1 MKKSLLLIT
10 MMFFALCASAQGASP
25 TKQEIAGKCK
35 ILQYNINLLKSK
47 LVDIRKAEQYKI
59 LQQKQDTIVKQEL
72 LASNDSL
79 LEKANQIVN
88 KAQICYEQDTTS
100 NIVPLALNTVQK
112 GLGAYVDVVFKEQ
125 KAINI
130 DVKEDFDKIINEQL
144 TKFDYALQ
152 NLEKE
157 MDDSNLDASGKEK
170 NEENNSLDLL
180 IILEIIGFAVILC
193 VVCIIYLLA
202 KSKSSKN
209 EREIHRIKKEL
220 EREISNNKD
229 AIFNLSGKVKENY
242 GNTENNAKGGLTEKQ
257 IRDMIFSEINKHQK
271 SIENHIVGKSMQ
283 KQFANTVS
291 SHGENEQTAE
301 NGVTKQND
309 YCLYGQLQN
318 DGSFKVSMSD
328 SRNAFYVLKLKD
340 SKAEQAEFFLK
351 EFDNET
357 AKAIIEGR
365 QMHLVPAC
373 DIESSASPQKIILMK
388 PGMAEKQGNSWF
400 VKSKAQIRLVNA

>member
-1 MKKSLLLIT
+1 
-10 MMFFALCASAQGASP
+10 MFFALCASAQGASP

-373 DIESSASPQKIILMK
+373 DIEFSASPQKIILMK

>member
-1 MKKSLLLIT
+1 

-373 DIESSASPQKIILMK
+373 DIEFSASPQKIILMK

>member
-1 MKKSLLLIT
+1 M
-10 MMFFALCASAQGASP
+10 
-25 TKQEIAGKCK
+25 
-35 ILQYNINLLKSK
+35 LKSK

-170 NEENNSLDLL
+170 M
-180 IILEIIGFAVILC
+180 
-193 VVCIIYLLA
+193 
-202 KSKSSKN
+202 
-209 EREIHRIKKEL
+209 R
-220 EREISNNKD
+220 
-229 AIFNLSGKVKENY
+229 
-242 GNTENNAKGGLTEKQ
+242 
-257 IRDMIFSEINKHQK
+257 
-271 SIENHIVGKSMQ
+271 
-283 KQFANTVS
+283 
-291 SHGENEQTAE
+291 
-301 NGVTKQND
+301 
-309 YCLYGQLQN
+309 
-318 DGSFKVSMSD
+318 
-328 SRNAFYVLKLKD
+328 
-340 SKAEQAEFFLK
+340 
-351 EFDNET
+351 
-357 AKAIIEGR
+357 
-365 QMHLVPAC
+365 
-373 DIESSASPQKIILMK
+373 KIIR
-388 PGMAEKQGNSWF
+388 W
-400 VKSKAQIRLVNA
+400 IC

>member
-25 TKQEIAGKCK
+25 TKQEIVGKCK
-35 ILQYNINLLKSK
+35 ILQNSINLLKSK
-47 LVDIRKAEQYKI
+47 LVDIRKAEQDKI

-125 KAINI
+125 EAINI

-202 KSKSSKN
+202 KSNSSKG
-209 EREIHRIKKEL
+209 IHRMKEEL
-220 EREISNNKD
+220 ERKISNNKE
-229 AIFNLSGKVKENY
+229 AIFNLSGKVKENL

-257 IRDMIFSEINKHQK
+257 IRDMIFSEINKYQK

-283 KQFANTVS
+283 EQFANTVS

-309 YCLYGQLQN
+309 YRLYGQLQN
-318 DGSFKVSMSD
+318 DGSFKVSQSD
-328 SRNAFYVLKLKD
+328 SRNAFYILSLKD
-340 SKAEQAEFFLK
+340 TKAGQAEFFLK
-351 EFDNET
+351 DFDKET
-357 AKAIIEGR
+357 AKALIEGR

-373 DIESSASPQKIILMK
+373 VIESSASPQKIIVVK
-388 PGMAEKQGNSWF
+388 PGLAEKQGNSWF
-400 VKSKAQIRLVNA
+400 VKSKAQIRLINA